1 MATSLQARAQ
11 KLGDQ
16 IRNARMDKDKS
27 EQECAQA
34 MGVDMEIFE
43 AYEKG
48 EKAPSLPEIEV
59 LAYFLNMPIDY
70 FLGRESN
77 SFEIQENTPIGQLGN
92 LLPLRHR
99 IIGIL
104 LRKSRLEAGIT
115 LEELA
120 RHTEIEQANLEIY
133 ESGNAPVPMPE
144 LEMMTIALNL
154 SVREFQDKSGPV
166 GKWAIQKKAAEDFQS
181 LPLEIQEFV
190 SKPVNLP
197 YLELA
202 IRLSEMSVDRLR
214 AVAEGLLE
222 ITY

>member
-11 KLGDQ
+11 KLGDL
-16 IRNARMDKDKS
+16 IRDARMDKNKS
-27 EQECAQA
+27 EQDCAQA
-34 MGVDMEIFE
+34 MGVDTETFK

-59 LAYFLNMPIDY
+59 LAFFLNIPINY

-77 SFEIQENTPIGQLGN
+77 SFVSQENTPIGQLEN

-166 GKWAIQKKAAEDFQS
+166 GKWAIQKKATEDFQN
-181 LPLEIQEFV
+181 LPLDIQEFV

-202 IRLSEMSVDRLR
+202 VRLSEMSVERLR